1 MRGSERE
8 GGQYSTPDIG
18 DRPRP
23 WLRVIGS
30 LAIFGFLI
38 GLMFGDLFRPDALR
52 LDRIE
57 VRDAGLQLWF
67 NEQPTPKSGEY
78 DGAYVLRLRTLG
90 REQQGQ
96 LQLNG
101 RAVNWRLQR
110 DERDMLL
117 TIIAARPLRGEWRA
131 DQVDGQWRLDVSLA
145 EQ

>member
-8 GGQYSTPDIG
+8 GGQYSTPDID

-38 GLMFGDLFRPDALR
+38 GLMFGDLFHPDALR
-52 LDRIE
+52 LDRVE
-57 VRDAGLQLWF
+57 VQEDQLQLWF
-67 NEQPTPKSGEY
+67 NEQPTPQAREY
-78 DGAYVLRLRTLG
+78 NGAYLLRLETLG

-101 RAVNWRLQR
+101 RAANWRLQR
-110 DERDMLL
+110 DKRELLL
-117 TIIAARPLRGEWRA
+117 TVLAARPLRGEWRA
-131 DQVDGQWRLDVSLA
+131 DEVDGQWRLTVSLM